1 MRGNKEMKISACYM
15 VRDEILTLPES
26 IQKMRP
32 LVDEICV
39 LDTGS
44 TDGTKVYAKWA
55 ADKYADF
62 KWCDD
67 FSAARNAS
75 LKLANNEWI
84 LVIDAD
90 EYIDERYKNQI
101 HALLYDDKVDAYS
114 FQIFNFL
121 SNPMWVLHPRIAY
134 GKSIRLFRRS
144 KGYRYDGIVHNR
156 LNTEVS
162 VEIPICIYNFNYYEI
177 NKLDFKTEQN
187 KRLMDQKVKQQGWNF
202 LNCVHYGDIYRKLW
216 TWRRNPEDGFEAI
229 KHFEHAIQFNPDSHI
244 QEVIDSINE
253 EIAKYYEQK
262 NNVAGQAQAFQG

>member
-1 MRGNKEMKISACYM
+1 MKISACYM
-15 VRDEILTLPES
+15 VKNEILTLPES
-26 IQKMRP
+26 IQKMRL
-32 LVDEICV
+32 LVDEICI

-44 TDGTKVYAKWA
+44 TDGTKVYAKWV

-75 LKLANNEWI
+75 LSLARNEWI

-101 HALLYDDKVDAYS
+101 YSLLYDEKVMAYM

-121 SNPMWVLHPRIAY
+121 QNPFWIINPKIAY

-144 KGYRYDGIVHNR
+144 CNYKYEGIVHNK
-156 LNTEVS
+156 LNCKEEDS
-162 VEIPICIYNFNYYEI
+162 QEIPICIYNFNYYEV

-187 KRLMDQKVKQQGWNF
+187 KRLMDIKVKQQGWNF

-216 TWRRNPEDGFEAI
+216 TWKHIPEDGFEAI
-229 KHFEHAIQFNPDSHI
+229 KHFEHALQFNPDPHI
-244 QEVIDSINE
+244 QDVIDSINKE
-253 EIAKYYEQK
+253 VAQYYEQK
-262 NNVAGQAQAFQG
+262 NKIAGQAQAFQG